1 MASSPPASS
10 LLDNY
15 AESPLLATADSGR
28 QNIPESAIPEG
39 LLPAYL
45 AVAFGELYEEDGLMV
60 LGKGLGWLS
69 LLAAFV
75 RFYGDTEEGHV
86 SILQDG
92 HKLTENKCRLS
103 LFLFEI
109 CFGSSSLRFEVCT
122 CRSS

>member
-10 LLDNY
+10 LLDND
-15 AESPLLATADSGR
+15 AGSPLLDTADGDR
-28 QNIPESAIPEG
+28 EKILEPAVPEG

-75 RFYGDTEEGHV
+75 RFYGDTEEGHMA
-86 SILQDG
+86 IMQEE
-92 HKLTENKCRLS
+92 HKLTENKCRLR
-103 LFLFEI
+103 EI
-109 CFGSSSLRFEVCT
+109 CFGS
-122 CRSS
+122 

>member
-10 LLDNY
+10 SLLDDDDDNDNDI
-15 AESPLLATADSGR
+15 ESPLLPTADGGGR
-28 QNIPESAIPEG
+28 RQKISEPFIAEG

-86 SILQDG
+86 AIMREEQQQ
-92 HKLTENKCRLS
+92 HKLKENTKCM
-103 LFLFEI
+103 
-109 CFGSSSLRFEVCT
+109 
-122 CRSS
+122 